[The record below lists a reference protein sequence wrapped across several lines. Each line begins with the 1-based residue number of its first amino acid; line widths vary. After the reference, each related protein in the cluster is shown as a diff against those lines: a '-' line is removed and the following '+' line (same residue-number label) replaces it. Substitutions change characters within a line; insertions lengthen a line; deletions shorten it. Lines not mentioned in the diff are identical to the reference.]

1 MVQSESGSR
10 ISVKDQVKA
19 ILIQFNE
26 TSKQFEMLLQ
36 SQRNMEA
43 KLREF
48 EIEKARQK
56 LINDQLLTQLMKREE
71 EKQIFQKLLVLVKEF
86 IEKHTKPKSEAAQP
100 TPQDVKK
107 EDEPQME
114 KMADVNKM
122 EQTSQMIEQN
132 VAGSNILG
140 QIDNPNKVLEDTQ
153 MAIRDLQSLVNGQV
167 QHLSEVNQQDLSAKV
182 NNQLEQLKNQIYQGQ
197 WSNSAQQNQIQS
209 FIQQVNQILPT
220 QQNNNSLSVL
230 K

>member
-71 EKQIFQKLLVLVKEF
+71 EK
-86 IEKHTKPKSEAAQP
+86 
-100 TPQDVKK
+100 
-107 EDEPQME
+107 
-114 KMADVNKM
+114 
-122 EQTSQMIEQN
+122 
-132 VAGSNILG
+132 
-140 QIDNPNKVLEDTQ
+140 
-153 MAIRDLQSLVNGQV
+153 
-167 QHLSEVNQQDLSAKV
+167 
-182 NNQLEQLKNQIYQGQ
+182 
-197 WSNSAQQNQIQS
+197 
-209 FIQQVNQILPT
+209 
-220 QQNNNSLSVL
+220 
-230 K
+230 